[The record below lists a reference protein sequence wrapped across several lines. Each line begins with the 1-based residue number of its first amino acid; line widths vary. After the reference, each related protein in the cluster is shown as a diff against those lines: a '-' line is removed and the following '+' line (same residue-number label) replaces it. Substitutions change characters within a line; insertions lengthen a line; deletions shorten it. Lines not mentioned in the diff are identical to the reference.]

1 MIADRYLERR
11 FREGYI
17 VGFKEGFKEGYK
29 EEFKKGYAEGKAE
42 ICQRIRQILDHPP
55 TELTPETRAGLTR
68 ALAELEKAPVPDN
81 IGYGRR
87 RLGHSGCCRPGV

>member
-11 FREGYI
+11 FREGYAA
-17 VGFKEGFKEGYK
+17 GW
-29 EEFKKGYAEGKAE
+29 AEGKAE

-68 ALAELEKAPVPDN
+68 ALAELEKAPVPSN
-81 IGYGRR
+81 G
-87 RLGHSGCCRPGV
+87 GCCRHCQGI

>member
-11 FREGYI
+11 FREGY
-17 VGFKEGFKEGYK
+17 
-29 EEFKKGYAEGKAE
+29 AEGRAE
-42 ICQRIRQILDHPP
+42 ICRRIRQILAYPP

-87 RLGHSGCCRPGV
+87 RLGNSGCCRPGV

>member
-17 VGFKEGFKEGYK
+17 VGFKEGYAAGW
-29 EEFKKGYAEGKAE
+29 AEGKAE

-55 TELTPETRAGLTR
+55 TELPPETRAGLTR
-68 ALAELEKAPVPDN
+68 ALAELEKAPLPDN
-81 IGYGRR
+81 IGYGRH
-87 RLGHSGCCRPGV
+87 GPGNSGCCRPGV

>member
-11 FREGYI
+11 FREGYA
-17 VGFKEGFKEGYK
+17 VGFKEG
-29 EEFKKGYAEGKAE
+29 YAAGWAAGKAE

-55 TELTPETRAGLTR
+55 TELTPEMRDGLTR

-81 IGYGRR
+81 IG
-87 RLGHSGCCRPGV
+87 CCRHCHGF

>member
-17 VGFKEGFKEGYK
+17 VGFKEGYK

-42 ICQRIRQILDHPP
+42 ICQRIRQILAHPP

-68 ALAELEKAPVPDN
+68 ALAELEKATLPDH

-87 RLGHSGCCRPGV
+87 WPGLSGCCRPGG

>member
-11 FREGYI
+11 FREGYS
-17 VGFKEGFKEGYK
+17 VG
-29 EEFKKGYAEGKAE
+29 FKKGYAEGKAE

-68 ALAELEKAPVPDN
+68 ALAELEKAPVPDHS
-81 IGYGRR
+81 GYGRR
-87 RLGHSGCCRPGV
+87 RPGYNGCCRAGV

>member
-17 VGFKEGFKEGYK
+17 VGFKEGYK
-29 EEFKKGYAEGKAE
+29 EEFKKGYAEDKAE

-55 TELTPETRAGLTR
+55 TELTPETRAGLTL
-68 ALAELEKAPVPDN
+68 ALAELEKAPVPSN
-81 IGYGRR
+81 G
-87 RLGHSGCCRPGV
+87 GCCRHCHGI

>member
-17 VGFKEGFKEGYK
+17 VGFKEGYAA
-29 EEFKKGYAEGKAE
+29 GYAEGKAE
-42 ICQRIRQILDHPP
+42 ICQRIRQILAHPP

-87 RLGHSGCCRPGV
+87 WPGNSGCCRPGV

>member
-11 FREGYI
+11 FREGYA
-17 VGFKEGFKEGYK
+17 VGFKEGYAAGW
-29 EEFKKGYAEGKAE
+29 AEGKAE

-68 ALAELEKAPVPDN
+68 ALAELENAPVPDN

-87 RLGHSGCCRPGV
+87 RLGNSGCCRHCHGV

>member
-11 FREGYI
+11 FREGYAA
-17 VGFKEGFKEGYK
+17 GW
-29 EEFKKGYAEGKAE
+29 AEGKAE

-55 TELTPETRAGLTR
+55 TELTPETRDGLTR

-87 RLGHSGCCRPGV
+87 WPGYSGCCRPGV

>member
-17 VGFKEGFKEGYK
+17 VGFKEGYATGW
-29 EEFKKGYAEGKAE
+29 AEGKAE

-55 TELTPETRAGLTR
+55 TELTPETREGLTR

-87 RLGHSGCCRPGV
+87 RPGNSGCCRHCHGI

>member
-1 MIADRYLERR
+1 MIADLYLERR

-55 TELTPETRAGLTR
+55 TELTPETRDRLTR
-68 ALAELEKAPVPDN
+68 ALAELEKAPVPGN
-81 IGYGRR
+81 
-87 RLGHSGCCRPGV
+87 SGCCRPGI

>member
-11 FREGYI
+11 FREGYA
-17 VGFKEGFKEGYK
+17 VGFKEGYK

-55 TELTPETRAGLTR
+55 TELTPETRDGLTR
-68 ALAELEKAPVPDN
+68 ALAELEKAPVPDH

-87 RLGHSGCCRPGV
+87 RPGNGGCCRPGV

>member
-11 FREGYI
+11 FREGYS
-17 VGFKEGFKEGYK
+17 VGFKE
-29 EEFKKGYAEGKAE
+29 GYAEGKAE

-68 ALAELEKAPVPDN
+68 VLAELEKAPIPDN

-87 RLGHSGCCRPGV
+87 RPDHSGCCRPRV

>member
-11 FREGYI
+11 FREGYL
-17 VGFKEGFKEGYK
+17 VGFKE
-29 EEFKKGYAEGKAE
+29 GYAEGKAE
-42 ICQRIRQILDHPP
+42 ICQRICQILDHPP
-55 TELTPETRAGLTR
+55 TELTPETRAGLRR

-87 RLGHSGCCRPGV
+87 WPGNSRCCRPGI